1 MDPAEQPTIFPAP
14 RTIQGLTEQQAA
26 ARLRDEGP
34 NLLPAPAG
42 RSQIRIIV
50 DVFREPMLALLLA
63 GGIAYMLLGSVT
75 EALVLICFAGFSIVI
90 TIVQESRTERV
101 LQSLRDL
108 AAPRALVLRDGRPVR
123 IPGRDVVR
131 SDLLV
136 LERGDRVAADAAM
149 VEANDI
155 TADESLLTGE
165 AVPVTKRPLAAG
177 EDIHSVIPGGDGQ
190 PLIYSGTMIT
200 RGQGLAEVIA
210 TGPQT
215 QIGRIGQS
223 LTMLEMEAPA
233 LRRQTLRIVQLSA
246 VGAAIITVAVVFLYG
261 TLRGSW
267 LEAVLAGIA
276 IGMSLLPEEFPVV
289 LTIFLAM
296 GAWRISRVGVLTRRA
311 AAIET
316 LGAATI
322 LCADKTGT
330 LTQNRMTVAELWQPV
345 GGSRVLAGD
354 APIEGFETLLE
365 TGALASA
372 AVPSDPMEAALQD
385 TSASR
390 LGALHRGWRLART
403 FGLSPE
409 LLAMSNVWDRGDG
422 KRVIAAKGA
431 PEAIADLC
439 RLSPDA
445 RRVLDGAARDMA
457 ARGIRVLGVAKAR
470 TAGGQIE
477 ERQQDHDF
485 ELCGLI
491 GLADPLRADVPAAIA
506 QCRSAGIRVMMITG
520 DHAVTARAIAAQA
533 GIGDGDV
540 LIGAQID
547 AMSDDELV
555 RRLPTVTVCART
567 MPTQKLRIVNALKAA
582 GEIVAMT
589 GDGVNDAPAL
599 KAAHIGIAMGKRG
612 TDVAREAASI
622 VLVDDDFGAIVA
634 AIRLGRRIYDNLRK
648 AMGFIFSVHVP
659 IAGLAVLPLVAGL
672 PVMFGPIQIA
682 LLEMIIDPV
691 CALFFEAE
699 PEEPGIMERH
709 PRPSREPLF
718 SVPMIVRSVAQG
730 IVAFLCLAA
739 LLIGTTKQGMPAPE
753 TRALIFFALVSTVVA
768 LVRVN
773 RAFSRSIVDALLR
786 GNAVFRYVLGGIVI
800 VGAVVLASPFIQNL
814 LQFAPLDAA
823 EIGLALMTGAVL
835 LIALEWTKL
844 RGRRHAD

>member
-1 MDPAEQPTIFPAP
+1 MDSAERQIIVPVPAP
-14 RTIQGLTEQQAA
+14 TRGLTSVEAA
-26 ARLRDEGP
+26 VRLREEGP

-42 RSQIRIIV
+42 RSQIKIV
-50 DVFREPMLALLLA
+50 LDVLREPMLALLLA
-63 GGIAYMLLGSVT
+63 GGIAYMLLGSLT

-90 TIVQESRTERV
+90 TIVQESRTEHV

-108 AAPRALVLRDGRPVR
+108 AAPRALVLRDDQPVR

-131 SDLLV
+131 GDLLV

-149 VEANDI
+149 ADMNDVA
-155 TADESLLTGE
+155 ADESLLTGE
-165 AVPVTKRPLAAG
+165 AVPVTKRPLVAG
-177 EDIHSVIPGGDGQ
+177 EDIHTIIPGGDGQ

-246 VGAAIITVAVVFLYG
+246 VGAVIVTVTVVLLYG

-345 GGSRVLAGD
+345 GGSMVLAGH
-354 APIEGFETLLE
+354 APIEGFERLLE

-372 AVPSDPMEAALQD
+372 IVPTDPMEAALQD
-385 TSASR
+385 ASAAL
-390 LGALHRGWRLART
+390 LGTLHRGWRLAQT

-409 LLAMSNVWDRGDG
+409 LLAMSNVWDGGDG
-422 KRVIAAKGA
+422 EMVIAAKGA

-445 RRVLDGAARDMA
+445 HRVLDSAARDMA

-470 TAGGQIE
+470 TAGGQIGE
-477 ERQQDHDF
+477 QQQDHRF

-491 GLADPLRADVPAAIA
+491 GLADPLRADVPAAIE

-520 DHAVTARAIAAQA
+520 DHAATARAIATQA
-533 GIGDGDV
+533 GIGDGEI
-540 LIGAQID
+540 LTGAQID
-547 AMSDDELV
+547 AMGDDELA
-555 RRLPTVTVCART
+555 RRLPTVTICART
-567 MPTQKLRIVNALKAA
+567 MPSQKLRIVNALKAA

-599 KAAHIGIAMGKRG
+599 KSAHIGIAMGKRG

-622 VLVDDDFGAIVA
+622 VLVEDDFGAIVA

-659 IAGLAVLPLVAGL
+659 IAGLAVLPLVLGL

-699 PEEPGIMERH
+699 PEEPGIMDRH
-709 PRPSREPLF
+709 PRPSREQLF
-718 SVPMIVRSVAQG
+718 SVPMIMRSVAQG
-730 IVAFLCLAA
+730 TVAFLLLTA
-739 LLIGTTKQGMPAPE
+739 LLIATTKQGMPVPE
-753 TRALIFFALVSTVVA
+753 TRALIFFALVSAVVA
-768 LVRVN
+768 LVLVN
-773 RAFSRSIVDALLR
+773 RAFSRSIADALLR

-800 VGAVVLASPFIQNL
+800 VGAAILVSPFIQNL

-844 RGRRHAD
+844 WGRRHAN

>member
-1 MDPAEQPTIFPAP
+1 MDPAERPTTFPAP
-14 RTIQGLTEQQAA
+14 LAMQGLTEQQAA

-42 RSQIRIIV
+42 RSQIRIIL

-75 EALVLICFAGFSIVI
+75 EALVLICFAGFSIVV
-90 TIVQESRTERV
+90 TIVQESRTEHV

-108 AAPRALVLRDGRPVR
+108 AAPRALVWRNGRPVR
-123 IPGRDVVR
+123 IPGREVVR
-131 SDLLV
+131 GDLLV
-136 LERGDRVAADAAM
+136 LERGDRVAADATM
-149 VEANDI
+149 LEANDVA
-155 TADESLLTGE
+155 ADESLLTGE

-177 EDIHSVIPGGDGQ
+177 EDTPAIVPGGDAQ

-200 RGQGLAEVIA
+200 RGRGLAEVIA
-210 TGPQT
+210 TGSRT

-223 LTMLEMEAPA
+223 VATLEMEAPT

-246 VGAAIITVAVVFLYG
+246 IGAAIITVAVVLLYG

-296 GAWRISRVGVLTRRA
+296 GAWRISRVSVLTRRA

-330 LTQNRMTVAELWQPV
+330 LTHNRMTVAELWTPA
-345 GGSRVLAGD
+345 GGGIRLADD
-354 APIEGFETLLE
+354 AAIEGFGTLLE
-365 TGALASA
+365 IGALASA
-372 AVPSDPMEAALQD
+372 TVATDPMEAALHEAK
-385 TSASR
+385 TKR
-390 LGALHRGWRLART
+390 LGVPDHGWRLART

-409 LLAMSNVWDRGDG
+409 LLAMSNVWDRGG
-422 KRVIAAKGA
+422 GELMIAAKGA

-439 RLSPDA
+439 KLPA
-445 RRVLDGAARDMA
+445 GGRRALDEAARGMA
-457 ARGIRVLGVAKAR
+457 TRGIRVLGVAQAKMA
-470 TAGGQIE
+470 AGQLG
-477 ERQQDHDF
+477 ERQQDHSF

-491 GLADPLRADVPAAIA
+491 GFADPIRADVPAAIE

-520 DHAVTARAIAAQA
+520 DHAATARAIAAQA
-533 GIGDGDV
+533 GIGEGDV
-540 LIGAQID
+540 LTGAQID
-547 AMSDDELV
+547 AMSDDELA

-567 MPTQKLRIVNALKAA
+567 MPAQKLRIVTALKAA

-622 VLVDDDFGAIVA
+622 VLVDDDFGAVVA
-634 AIRLGRRIYDNLRK
+634 AVRLGRRIYDNLRK

-699 PEEPGIMERH
+699 PEEPGIMDRR
-709 PRPSREPLF
+709 PRPSGEPLF
-718 SVPMIVRSVAQG
+718 SVPMIVRSVTQG
-730 IVAFLCLAA
+730 AMAFLLLAA
-739 LLIGTTKQGMPAPE
+739 LLIAATKQGMPAPE
-753 TRALIFFALVSTVVA
+753 IRALIFFALVSAVVA
-768 LVRVN
+768 LVLVN
-773 RAFSRSIVDALLR
+773 RAFSRSIADALLR
-786 GNAVFRYVLGGIVI
+786 GNVVFRYVLGGIGI
-800 VGAVVLASPFIQNL
+800 VGAAILVSPFIQNL

-844 RGRRHAD
+844 WGRRHAY

>member
-1 MDPAEQPTIFPAP
+1 MDSAERQMIVSVPAP
-14 RTIQGLTEQQAA
+14 TRGLTSVEAA
-26 ARLRDEGP
+26 VRLREEGP
-34 NLLPAPAG
+34 NLLPAPTG
-42 RSQIRIIV
+42 RSQVKIIL

-63 GGIAYMLLGSVT
+63 GGIAYLLLGSFT
-75 EALVLICFAGFSIVI
+75 EALVLICFAGFSIAI
-90 TIVQESRTERV
+90 TIVQESRTEHV

-108 AAPRALVLRDGRPVR
+108 AAPRALVLRDGQPVR

-131 SDLLV
+131 GDLLV

-149 VEANDI
+149 VEANDVA
-155 TADESLLTGE
+155 ADESLLTGE
-165 AVPVTKRPLAAG
+165 AVQVTKRPLAAG
-177 EDIHSVIPGGDGQ
+177 EDIHAIIPGGDGQ

-246 VGAAIITVAVVFLYG
+246 VGAAIITVAVVLLYG

-345 GGSRVLAGD
+345 GGTMVLAGD

-372 AVPSDPMEAALQD
+372 IVPTDPMEAALQD
-385 TSASR
+385 TSVAR
-390 LGALHRGWRLART
+390 LGTLHRGWRLAQT

-409 LLAMSNVWDRGDG
+409 LLAMSNVWDSGDG
-422 KRVIAAKGA
+422 EMMIAAKGA

-470 TAGGQIE
+470 TAGGQIG
-477 ERQQDHDF
+477 ERQQDYHF

-491 GLADPLRADVPAAIA
+491 GLADPLRADVPAAIE

-520 DHAVTARAIAAQA
+520 DHAATARAIAAQA
-533 GIGDGDV
+533 GIGGGEI
-540 LIGAQID
+540 LTGAQID
-547 AMSDDELV
+547 ALGDDELA

-567 MPTQKLRIVNALKAA
+567 MPAQKLRIVNALKAA

-672 PVMFGPIQIA
+672 PIMFGPIQIA

-699 PEEPGIMERH
+699 PEEPGVMGRH
-709 PRPSREPLF
+709 PRSSKEQLF
-718 SVPMIVRSVAQG
+718 SVPMIMRSVAQG
-730 IVAFLCLAA
+730 AVAFLLLAA
-739 LLIGTTKQGMPAPE
+739 LLIATTKQGMPAPE
-753 TRALIFFALVSTVVA
+753 TRALIFFALVSAVVA
-768 LVRVN
+768 LVLIN
-773 RAFSRSIVDALLR
+773 RAFSRSIADALLR
-786 GNAVFRYVLGGIVI
+786 GNVVFRYVLSGIGI
-800 VGAVVLASPFIQNL
+800 VGAAILASPFIQSL

-844 RGRRHAD
+844 WGRRHAY